1 MHYAICYKDHWRV
14 WGTRYVCGKF
24 KNVTCLAKNVWHVCV
39 WDLLPQS
46 GGRRLVLCLEPYK
59 WWQSAMRR
67 YWYKRPN
74 YEESLSCTH
83 RAHVH
88 QDLWL
93 TICKKNQEDV
103 KKKGCRGR
111 GKRNPQKEHFAHLLV
126 KSLAACAQKSP
137 NLWKLPGDLNTRGQ
151 TNTLRTYD
159 KLGQTLQH
167 GGFWWLLDVLAKILQ
182 TRIDVPR
189 IKVPKR
195 TLLPLSL
202 GLGSL
207 ERWGY
212 VHQPRRLEVKDL
224 ACAGLK
230 ETLWFCI
237 LHVRHCVPQWSA
249 KFAHENPKQT
259 SRPVSGNA
267 PLVYMQRCIAGESC
281 CHLEVGTNE
290 KLEVV
295 WKVNLLWRVW
305 QHGAESVVKKKCKGS
320 LRGIMR

>member
-1 MHYAICYKDHWRV
+1 MW
-14 WGTRYVCGKF
+14 
-24 KNVTCLAKNVWHVCV
+24 
-39 WDLLPQS
+39 
-46 GGRRLVLCLEPYK
+46 
-59 WWQSAMRR
+59 
-67 YWYKRPN
+67 KRKVAGVEGN
-74 YEESLSCTH
+74 ETL
-83 RAHVH
+83 R
-88 QDLWL
+88 
-93 TICKKNQEDV
+93 K
-103 KKKGCRGR
+103 
-111 GKRNPQKEHFAHLLV
+111 
-126 KSLAACAQKSP
+126 
-137 NLWKLPGDLNTRGQ
+137 
-151 TNTLRTYD
+151 NTLRTSSWNHWQLAP
-159 KLGQTLQH
+159 KSLQTSESFQATSTQEGKQTLCVLMTSL
-167 GGFWWLLDVLAKILQ
+167 GKLCNMEAFDGFWMYSQKSCKLALMSQELKCL
-182 TRIDVPR
+182 
-189 IKVPKR
+189 KGHW
-195 TLLPLSL
+195 LLPLSL

-281 CHLEVGTNE
+281 CHLEVGTNG
-290 KLEVV
+290 KLEVF

-305 QHGAESVVKKKCKGS
+305 QHGAESVVKKKCKES

>member
-1 MHYAICYKDHWRV
+1 MAFGCTRKNLANSHW
-14 WGTRYVCGKF
+14 CPK
-24 KNVTCLAKNVWHVCV
+24 
-39 WDLLPQS
+39 
-46 GGRRLVLCLEPYK
+46 
-59 WWQSAMRR
+59 
-67 YWYKRPN
+67 
-74 YEESLSCTH
+74 
-83 RAHVH
+83 
-88 QDLWL
+88 
-93 TICKKNQEDV
+93 
-103 KKKGCRGR
+103 
-111 GKRNPQKEHFAHLLV
+111 
-126 KSLAACAQKSP
+126 
-137 NLWKLPGDLNTRGQ
+137 
-151 TNTLRTYD
+151 
-159 KLGQTLQH
+159 
-167 GGFWWLLDVLAKILQ
+167 
-182 TRIDVPR
+182 

-207 ERWGY
+207 ERWSY

-290 KLEVV
+290 KLEVF

-305 QHGAESVVKKKCKGS
+305 QHGAESVVKKKMQRIFKRYHEITREPCELKNVGDITKIEPAS
-320 LRGIMR
+320 SRRFLATFDVWSIIENIRSTI